1 LPFRW
6 HFSGKLV
13 AATTDHDKYM
23 SALGNPV
30 YRFGGFELEPA
41 ERRLSEG
48 GKSVSLTPKVFDT
61 LVLLVERAGH
71 VVSKDELMK
80 VLWPRGYVDE
90 SNLTKHIWLIRRALG
105 DGEHNPRFIET
116 VPKLGYRF
124 VAPVVTSSAASAAP
138 DMRAASS
145 QDGTAANTHSSAAAT
160 AIGSTGAE
168 LAPRAPGRALLR
180 TWRANPWLLAVALAT
195 ALLGLTI
202 AWHLA
207 TRVASTAPT
216 RGRGRMVAFVGFSNL
231 SRNAK
236 DAWLSPALTEMIG
249 AELNVADDLQ
259 VVPDELVRD
268 ASADLAPPAAGGY
281 APQTLARLRQRLDAD
296 YVVSGSYLVT
306 GSADNA
312 PLRVDIALQ
321 DARSGVLLASV
332 SNESGL
338 SGLISL
344 VTSAGTTL
352 RNKLGVAPPGAAAL
366 ELVANEQPPSLDVA
380 RHIGFA
386 LDALQ
391 HYDAAR
397 ARDELLEAVAE
408 APGYAP
414 AYTYLA
420 QAWSALGYRDKAL
433 AAAGQAVQNAANLPP
448 EQRLQAEAVVDST
461 RGDWSKAADAWQAL
475 AKLKPLNPEYRLQT
489 IDAQIAAGATA
500 AAQTTLRELQRS
512 PNAAADPRV
521 ELVATRVAGAFDDAK
536 GSEQHAS
543 NALRQAEQHD
553 AVGLIADAQLALG
566 GARTHLNKNE
576 EARAGL
582 MAAIAAYRAIRNPR
596 GEAAARTNLAQALGN
611 LNRNQDAREEY
622 QRAMTLEQSI
632 GDLAGVAGVYRN
644 LSNMLWVRGDRD
656 GAQAAARHALE
667 LARETG
673 DLSMQ
678 SWTLQALATIAS
690 DDEASD
696 EVLREYREV
705 VVLNERAGHQTAWTL
720 TNVADVQRLRGEL
733 DAARATCARAQAQA
747 APLTDPQF
755 AVFSGFTCALIE
767 SDRGNAAAARA
778 GFEDVIRRV
787 GSGGDMT
794 YTHDAKMMLAQL
806 DMDEGRWSTAGER
819 LRQAVRG
826 FAAAEEHTGE
836 ADAQAMLA
844 LCAQALGNAAE
855 RDQAAGQARKLRQ
868 SSTSRQEVYVV
879 DIAMARL
886 AGETPAR
893 AAAVQK
899 LFALAADAEG
909 RHWLSWALEA
919 KLAAWELLHASSTD
933 RAAAQALRAQI
944 EKSAHEHGFGRV
956 LKKLRR
962 ADAA

>member
-1 LPFRW
+1 
-6 HFSGKLV
+6 
-13 AATTDHDKYM
+13 M
-23 SALGNPV
+23 SALENRV
-30 YRFGGFELEPA
+30 YRFRGFELEPA
-41 ERRLSEG
+41 ERRLSEAG
-48 GKSVSLTPKVFDT
+48 TPVALTPKVFDT
-61 LVLLVERAGH
+61 LVLLVEHAGH
-71 VVSKDELMK
+71 VVSKDDLMK

-105 DGEHNPRFIET
+105 DGEHDSRFIET

-124 VAPVVTSSAASAAP
+124 VAPVTTQVGPAP
-138 DMRAASS
+138 DAPPVPVVSLDA
-145 QDGTAANTHSSAAAT
+145 GTAAAAT
-160 AIGSTGAE
+160 LPAPAESPGRLRRGPVLLGAALVAGLVIVAIG
-168 LAPRAPGRALLR
+168 
-180 TWRANPWLLAVALAT
+180 WRLAVRPASPPVARHGRTVAL
-195 ALLGLTI
+195 
-202 AWHLA
+202 
-207 TRVASTAPT
+207 
-216 RGRGRMVAFVGFSNL
+216 VGFNNL

-236 DAWLSPALTEMIG
+236 DSWLAPALTEMLG
-249 AELNVADDLQ
+249 AELNLAADLQ
-259 VVPDELVRD
+259 VMPDELVRD
-268 ASADLAPPAAGGY
+268 ASTDLVHPAAGGY
-281 APQTLARLRQRLDAD
+281 APETLARLRRRLDAD
-296 YVVSGSYLVT
+296 YVVSGSYLIS
-306 GSADNA
+306 GSTDDAA
-312 PLRVDIALQ
+312 LRVDIALQ
-321 DARSGVLLASV
+321 DARDGSLVASV
-332 SNESGL
+332 SNQSGV
-338 SGLISL
+338 SGLIGL
-344 VTSAGTTL
+344 VTKAGAVL
-352 RNKLGVAPPGAAAL
+352 RGKLGIKPGAEAL
-366 ELVANEQPPSLDVA
+366 GLVAASQPPSVDVA
-380 RHIGFA
+380 RRVGFA
-386 LDALQ
+386 LDALRN
-391 HYDAAR
+391 YDAAR

-414 AYTYLA
+414 AYTLLA

-433 AAAGQAVQNAANLPP
+433 AAAEQAARNAASLPT
-448 EQRLQAEAVVDST
+448 EQQLQAAAVVEST

-489 IDAQIAAGATA
+489 IDAQIAAGATG
-500 AAQTTLRELQRS
+500 AAQATLGELRRL

-521 ELVATRVAGAFDDAK
+521 ELAATRVAGAFDDAK

-543 NALRQAEQHD
+543 KALRQAQQHD

-566 GARTHLNKNE
+566 GARTHLNKND

-582 MAAIAAYRAIRNPR
+582 IAAIAAYRAIRNPR
-596 GEAAARTNLAQALGN
+596 GEAAARTNLAQALEN
-611 LNRNQDAREEY
+611 LHRNQEAREEY

-644 LSNMLWVRGDRD
+644 LCSILWVEGDRD

-678 SWTLQALATIAS
+678 SWTLQALATIVA

-696 EVLREYREV
+696 EVLSEYHEV
-705 VVLNERAGHQTAWTL
+705 IALNERAGRQTAWPL
-720 TNVADVQRLRGEL
+720 TNVADVQRMRGEL

-855 RDQAAGQARKLRQ
+855 RDQAAGYARKLRQ
-868 SSTSRQEVYVV
+868 SITSRQEVYVV

-962 ADAA
+962 PDAA